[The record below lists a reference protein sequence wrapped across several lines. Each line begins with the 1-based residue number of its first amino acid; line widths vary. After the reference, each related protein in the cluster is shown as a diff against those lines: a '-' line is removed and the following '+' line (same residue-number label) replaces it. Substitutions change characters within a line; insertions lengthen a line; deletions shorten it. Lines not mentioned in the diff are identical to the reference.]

1 MFNVRIKTTD
11 GKLLAGPSYAD
22 DFAGALKDAE
32 ESAESAGKEI
42 GQVFI
47 KARDGEKAGITLKGE
62 KGSTVSRK
70 KK

>member
-11 GKLLAGPSYAD
+11 GKLLAGLSYAD
-22 DFAGALKDAE
+22 DFPSALKDAE

-47 KARDGEKAGITLKGE
+47 KARDGEKTGITL